1 MKNTILG
8 LHAQTAIHAGSGQS
22 LDVID
27 LPIQRE
33 AHSGYPVIFGSS
45 LKGALRAHADHN
57 NAEHLS
63 TIYGSE
69 NAEHASA
76 IRISDAKLIALPV
89 RSLTTHFRLVTCP
102 HLLERLNRDLA
113 QIGKKKALA
122 IPSVKNETEIRTADQ
137 KDQKDQ
143 TNLFLEEYRY
153 TVRTC
158 EKLSHWQ
165 QQIADLTGQNSEQ
178 LANLSVISNDQFAHI
193 CQTATAIAPHIAI
206 DNKNKTVKGGAL
218 WFEETLPPETLLY
231 SLISAVDARHKDTT
245 LKATEV
251 LKAFK
256 QPLTESYLQVGG
268 NETVGMGW
276 CNVTFNGGAQ

>member
-113 QIGKKKALA
+113 QIGKKKALE
-122 IPSVKNETEIRTADQ
+122 IPSVKNETEIRTA
-137 KDQKDQ
+137 DQKDQ

-158 EKLSHWQ
+158 GKLPHWQ

-276 CNVTFNGGAQ
+276 CKLTITGGAQ

>member
-113 QIGKKKALA
+113 QIGKKILE
-122 IPSVKNETEIRTADQ
+122 IPSVKNETEIRTA
-137 KDQKDQ
+137 DQKDQ

-158 EKLSHWQ
+158 GKKLPHWQ
-165 QQIADLTGQNSEQ
+165 QQIAELTGQNSEP

-256 QPLTESYLQVGG
+256 QPLTESHLQVGG

-276 CNVTFNGGAQ
+276 CKLTITGGAQ